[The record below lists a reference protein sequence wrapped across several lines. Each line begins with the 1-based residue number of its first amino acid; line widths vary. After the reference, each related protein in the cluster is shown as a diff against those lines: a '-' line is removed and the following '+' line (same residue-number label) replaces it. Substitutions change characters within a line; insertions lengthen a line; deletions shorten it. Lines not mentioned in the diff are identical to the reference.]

1 MKTAVLIGL
10 AGLLVL
16 SVGCSGGVWVGS
28 DTLKPNINS
37 ATVTQYRNEAPNY
50 EVLGTVTADVEA
62 MSILGIVATG
72 TDGQGVL
79 WDRALMQYPEATGLK
94 DISQK
99 NDFINILWFVYT
111 GVRTTY
117 YATVVREK

>member
-16 SVGCSGGVWVGS
+16 SVGCSGGVWVGA
-28 DTLKPNINS
+28 DTLKSNMNS

-50 EVLGTVTADVEA
+50 EVLGTISADVQA
-62 MSILGIVATG
+62 SSILGIVATG
-72 TDGQGVL
+72 TDGQGAL
-79 WDRALMQYPEATGLK
+79 WERARQQYPTATGLK

-99 NDFINILWFVYT
+99 NSFLNILWFVYT
-111 GVRTTY
+111 DVKTTY

>member
-28 DTLKPNINS
+28 DTFKPNINS

-50 EVLGTVTADVEA
+50 EVLGTVTANVEA

-79 WDRALMQYPEATGLK
+79 WREALRQYPEATGLK
-94 DISQK
+94 DISQS
-99 NDFINILWFVYT
+99 NEFLNILWFVYT
-111 GVRTTY
+111 GVKTTY
-117 YATVVREK
+117 YGTVVREK